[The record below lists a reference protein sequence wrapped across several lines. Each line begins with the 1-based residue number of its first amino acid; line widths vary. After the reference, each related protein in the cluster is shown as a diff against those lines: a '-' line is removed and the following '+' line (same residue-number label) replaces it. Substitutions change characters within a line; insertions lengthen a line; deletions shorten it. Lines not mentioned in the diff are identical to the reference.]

1 MCSGSH
7 RTRSEKLSPPDGIG
21 FQVISS
27 DESMRHVDKLTDL
40 YLRSTTSLTECLRPL
55 NIHASHETATAYCYE
70 LDTEFLIKHS
80 QSPVILILASRL
92 V

>member
-40 YLRSTTSLTECLRPL
+40 YLEVYNEPHRMLTSTQ
-55 NIHASHETATAYCYE
+55 
-70 LDTEFLIKHS
+70 HS
-80 QSPVILILASRL
+80 C
-92 V
+92 